1 VWAVIQLIYGSSTL
15 VHKRDYIV
23 IYLLLDALEGSV
35 TGRASSE
42 GLDLAHSTL
51 SNRLATGSVTGL

>member
-1 VWAVIQLIYGSSTL
+1 MEAAHQFT
-15 VHKRDYIV
+15 REN
-23 IYLLLDALEGSV
+23 IYLLLDALVGSV

-42 GLDLAHSTL
+42 GLDLAHSIL